1 MSLLCTGTPVVRPSA
16 WRRKWWLPLML
27 HVETDAGER
36 CDELLARQSGQG
48 CHAAINFFTPP
59 KHLLYS

>member
-1 MSLLCTGTPVVRPSA
+1 
-16 WRRKWWLPLML
+16 ML
-27 HVETDAGER
+27 HIETHAGEH

-48 CHAAINFFTPP
+48 CHAVINFFTPL